1 VRATMKHVAE
11 LAGVSI
17 KTVSNVVNGYEHVTE
32 QTRTRVQQAI
42 DDLGFVPNGTA
53 RSLRSGRSGVVA
65 LALPE
70 LHAPYFAELAH
81 HVVRAARGHGWTILV
96 DETRGEVQRERLA
109 ASGIRPQ
116 LIDGLIF
123 SPLALQARD
132 LPDAGTGP
140 PMVLLGERVTGA
152 SVDLVT
158 VDNHAVAGTA
168 VEHLLGLGRRRVAA
182 VGVQATPVAETAR
195 LRLAGYRSAV
205 DHAGAARDPALEVPV
220 QRWHRADGAE
230 AARAL
235 LAAPRPPDAVLC
247 FNDLLALGMLRGLA
261 EAGVRVPD
269 DIAVVGIDDVDD
281 GRYSRPSLS
290 TVALDKRQIADAAVE
305 LLAARV
311 AGDDGPART
320 VTAGHRLVVRESTVG
335 VEGRAEALP
344 DVVTRAVRPQRSRR
358 APSRG

>member
-1 VRATMKHVAE
+1 MRATMKHVAE
-11 LAGVSI
+11 VAGVSI

-32 QTRTRVQQAI
+32 QTRRRVQQAI

-53 RSLRSGRSGVVA
+53 RSLRIGRSGVVA

-96 DETRGEVQRERLA
+96 DETRGELQQERLA

-140 PMVLLGERVTGA
+140 PMVLLGERVSGA

-158 VDNHAVAGTA
+158 VDNPAVAATA
-168 VEHLLGLGRRRVAA
+168 VEHLLSQGRRRVAA
-182 VGVQATPVAETAR
+182 VGLQATAVAETAR
-195 LRLAGYRSAV
+195 LRLAGYRSALAR
-205 DHAGAARDPALEVPV
+205 AGAACDPALELPV
-220 QRWHRADGAE
+220 RHWHRADGAE

-269 DIAVVGIDDVDD
+269 DVAVIGVDDVDD
-281 GRYSRPSLS
+281 GRYAHPSLS
-290 TVALDKRQIADAAVE
+290 TVALDKRQIAEAAVE

-311 AGDDGPART
+311 AGDDAPART
-320 VTAGHRLVVRESTVG
+320 VTAGHRLVVRESTAG
-335 VEGRAEALP
+335 VDGRADTGP
-344 DVVTRAVRPQRSRR
+344 DVVATGVRPQRNRR
-358 APSRG
+358 AASRG